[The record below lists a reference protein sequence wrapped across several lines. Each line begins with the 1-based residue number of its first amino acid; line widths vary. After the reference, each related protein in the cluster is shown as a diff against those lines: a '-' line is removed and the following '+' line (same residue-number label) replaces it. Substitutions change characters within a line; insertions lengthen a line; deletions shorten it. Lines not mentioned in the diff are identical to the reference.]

1 MFILWLCLVPSL
13 TLLSGQVA
21 NFSTMPRLVMYSGV
35 AKDASGKAL
44 TGTVGVTLAL
54 YADQDGG
61 APLWLETQNVHA
73 NSQGR
78 FSVYLGA
85 TKPDGLPQDLF
96 VSGEARW
103 LGVRPEGQDEQPR
116 AQLITVPYAM
126 KAGDAETIG
135 GLPPSAFVLA
145 APGTAGGTAAAG
157 SSSSSASG
165 APTAPP
171 LAGTGTVNFVPL
183 WTPDGN
189 TLGNSVV
196 FQSGSGT
203 SAKTGVNTTTP
214 AATLDVNGNL
224 LVRGPVQLP
233 ATGTA
238 NASGGFNSQP
248 LWLQGSSY
256 SSGTQQPINPTFQW
270 QTEPSGNNTSSPA
283 GSLNML
289 YGNGTGSPAET
300 GLNISSNGLI
310 NFVKTQTF
318 PNTLTGITAGTGV
331 TVTGSKSNP
340 TVGINV
346 TFANQNYAQLK
357 AANTFTASQT
367 VNGTMTATNFAGN
380 GSGLTNVNAGQLGG
394 LSSSAFAQLAQP
406 NTFTASQTVNGNMSA
421 AQMISTV
428 APGTAPLQVNST
440 TQVPNLNASFLG
452 GLSATAFQPVGSY
465 ATLGTNTFAG
475 NQTVL
480 GNISSNAQVSGS
492 TVNAATGFSISGNLF
507 DYGSLNTANE
517 FFGFAGNQTMTGS
530 DNVATGQAS
539 FVTNTTGNYN
549 TADGIGSLK
558 LNDAGS
564 GNTAIGVFTLNANT
578 GGSSNTGVGA
588 NTLQANT
595 TGSNNTALGAN
606 AGPDS
611 THPAL
616 TNSTAIGANA
626 QVTASNALVL
636 GSINGV
642 NGATADTNVGIG
654 TTSPAAKLDVRGTAN
669 FGGLITFAS
678 GQTFPGAGTI
688 TAVNPGTGLSG
699 GGTSGAVTLNLNNT
713 YTDGRY
719 AQLASN
725 NTFSGVQTI
734 NNSVGIGT
742 VPNSAFA
749 LQAIG
754 TIRSETGGLS
764 VGGNAP
770 VTVDAPF
777 LSGGRFTIL
786 PNGNVGIN
794 NPSPT
799 TNLDVQ
805 GNIDARGT
813 LIATSLSVS
822 GGAVIGGGIT
832 TTQGIT
838 TTGGVVV
845 GGPLSA
851 AGNTSLGGSLTIK
864 SDLPMNA
871 APRMYFSGFYAGNL
885 PDGQVSNFII
895 PSKNL
900 MITRMTMISYNYALP
915 CSPPGAVS
923 IQDWTTGTTLYN
935 LNFDNAHIYID
946 SGPIAITIPAG
957 HQVALISHGA
967 GCGIF
972 LPPNNVTATVEY
984 MMQ

>member
-1 MFILWLCLVPSL
+1 
-13 TLLSGQVA
+13 
-21 NFSTMPRLVMYSGV
+21 MPRLVMYSGV
-35 AKDASGKAL
+35 AKDASGKPL
-44 TGTVGVTLAL
+44 TGIVGVTFAL
-54 YADQDGG
+54 YSAQDGG
-61 APLWLETQNVHA
+61 APLWLETQNVQADSH
-73 NSQGR
+73 GR

-145 APGTAGGTAAAG
+145 APATAGGSAALAP
-157 SSSSSASG
+157 SSSSASG

-189 TLGNSVV
+189 TLGNSVL
-196 FQSGSGT
+196 FQSGSGS
-203 SAKTGVNTTTP
+203 SARTGVNTTTP
-214 AATLDVNGNL
+214 GATLDINGNV

-238 NASGGFNSQP
+238 TASSGFNSQP
-248 LWLQGSSY
+248 LWLQGSSFN
-256 SSGTQQPINPTFQW
+256 SSTQQPISPTFQW
-270 QTEPSGNNTSSPA
+270 QIEPSGNNTSSPA
-283 GSLNML
+283 GSLNLL

-300 GLNISSNGLI
+300 GLNVASNGII

-331 TVTGSKSNP
+331 TVTGSKTNP

-357 AANTFTASQT
+357 SANTFTASQT
-367 VNGTMTATNFAGN
+367 VNGTMTATNFSGN
-380 GSGLTNVNAGQLGG
+380 GSGLTSVNAAQLGG
-394 LSSSAFAQLAQP
+394 LGSSAFAQLAQP
-406 NTFTASQTVNGNMSA
+406 NTFTANQTVNGNVSA
-421 AQMISTV
+421 SQLISTV

-440 TQVPNLNASFLG
+440 TQVPNLNASLLG
-452 GLSATAFQPVGSY
+452 GFSAAAFQPVGSY
-465 ATLGTNTFAG
+465 ATLGSNTFTG
-475 NQTVL
+475 DQTVL

-492 TVNAATGFSISGNLF
+492 TLNATTGYSIGGNLF

-539 FVTNTTGNYN
+539 FVSNTTGNYN
-549 TADGIGSLK
+549 SADGIGSLK
-558 LNDAGS
+558 LNTTGS
-564 GNTAIGVFTLNANT
+564 SNSAVGVFALNANT
-578 GGSSNTGVGA
+578 VGNSNTAVGA

-606 AGPDS
+606 SGPDS
-611 THPAL
+611 AHPAL
-616 TNSTAIGANA
+616 TNATAIGANA

-642 NGATADTNVGIG
+642 NGATADTQVGIG
-654 TTSPAAKLDVRGTAN
+654 TTAPTAKLDVRGTAN
-669 FGGLITFAS
+669 FAGLITFAS
-678 GQTFPGAGTI
+678 GQTFPGTGTI

-699 GGTSGAVTLNLNNT
+699 GGTSGAVTLNLNNA

-719 AQLASN
+719 AQLAAN

-742 VPNSAFA
+742 VPNPAFA
-749 LQAIG
+749 LQTIG

-764 VGGNAP
+764 VGGSAP

-777 LSGGRFTIL
+777 VNGGRFTIL

-794 NPSPT
+794 KPSPT
-799 TNLDVQ
+799 TNLDVG
-805 GNIDARGT
+805 GNINASG
-813 LIATSLSVS
+813 ILSV
-822 GGAVIGGGIT
+822 GGIT
-832 TTQGIT
+832 GIAGAGVSVG
-838 TTGGVVV
+838 TGLTVAGALNSN
-845 GGPLSA
+845 GPLTI
-851 AGNTSLGGSLTIK
+851 GNDI
-864 SDLPMNA
+864 PMRA
-871 APRMYFSGFYAGNL
+871 APRMTFSGFFPGFIGAGNM
-885 PDGQVSNFII
+885 GGYYV
-895 PSKNL
+895 PSKDIV
-900 MITRMTMISYNYALP
+900 ITRMTLSGGVQSIGV
-915 CSPPGAVS
+915 CSPAGS
-923 IQDWTTGTTLYN
+923 ISIANVVEPMFTLTLTDGYFRN
-935 LNFDNAHIYID
+935 HSITD
-946 SGPIAITIPAG
+946 SGPISLGVPAG
-957 HQVALISHGA
+957 TPLMLWVTDPPV
-967 GCGIF
+967 CGI
-972 LPPNNVTATVEY
+972 LLGPNNIHVNVEY
-984 MMQ
+984 VMY